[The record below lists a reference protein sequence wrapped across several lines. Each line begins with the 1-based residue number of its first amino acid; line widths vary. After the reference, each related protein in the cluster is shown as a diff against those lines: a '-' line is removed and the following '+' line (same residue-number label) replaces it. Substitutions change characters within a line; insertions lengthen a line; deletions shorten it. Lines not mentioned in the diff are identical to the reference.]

1 MTGID
6 LSADVP
12 RPTPSRPRWRLPASR
27 GGLAWMVVVV
37 IIGILVA
44 VQFGRQVYANW
55 EIGQRAAAIEAEIAA
70 VDAQNAQLRQELTYL
85 QSDAYVSAEARRL
98 ANLGEPGDQV
108 LIIPQVPKR
117 RSPRS
122 SPPRPRRRGRCSSS
136 GSISSSG
143 PRADLNGP
151 WLSRLAPLRAPP
163 SGDDGGHRSRPAGR
177 PPAPRATRRLRS
189 SRSSPRT

>member
-55 EIGQRAAAIEAEIAA
+55 EIGQRANAMGAQIAAIEAE
-70 VDAQNAQLRQELTYL
+70 NAQLRQELRYL
-85 QSDAYVSAEARRL
+85 QSDAYISAEARRL

-108 LIIPQVPKR
+108 LIIPP
-117 RSPRS
+117 
-122 SPPRPRRRGRCSSS
+122 G
-136 GSISSSG
+136 
-143 PRADLNGP
+143 AE
-151 WLSRLAPLRAPP
+151 APLPDELAAGAEPSKPLLEQWVDLFFAP
-163 SGDDGGHRSRPAGR
+163 
-177 PPAPRATRRLRS
+177 
-189 SRSSPRT
+189 

>member
-6 LSADVP
+6 LSAGVP

-55 EIGQRAAAIEAEIAA
+55 EIGQRADAIEAQIAA
-70 VDAQNAQLRQELTYL
+70 VEADNAQLRQELTYL
-85 QSDAYVSAEARRL
+85 QSDAYISAEARRL

-108 LIIPQVPKR
+108 LIIPP
-117 RSPRS
+117 
-122 SPPRPRRRGRCSSS
+122 G
-136 GSISSSG
+136 
-143 PRADLNGP
+143 AE
-151 WLSRLAPLRAPP
+151 APLPEELAAAAEP
-163 SGDDGGHRSRPAGR
+163 SKPLLEQWVDLFFGP
-177 PPAPRATRRLRS
+177 
-189 SRSSPRT
+189 